1 MHLVN
6 LKIKCQST
14 DLSKKNRRG
23 KNNEKYNLA
32 PNKNGK
38 IMLSM
43 RSEKK
48 LVSKQEQEENRV
60 KEVDA
65 ITNKQNS
72 KQIFVLLFLHTSKNH
87 LYNHEIS
94 LISQHMFSTKK
105 LNYYLNTPKKQQ
117 QYACSKKLS
126 LSSHIL
132 ISPQKK
138 RERLTLLFLL
148 FNFFSFSI

>member
-43 RSEKK
+43 RSEKNW
-48 LVSKQEQEENRV
+48 LANRSRR
-60 KEVDA
+60 KTE
-65 ITNKQNS
+65 
-72 KQIFVLLFLHTSKNH
+72 
-87 LYNHEIS
+87 
-94 LISQHMFSTKK
+94 
-105 LNYYLNTPKKQQ
+105 
-117 QYACSKKLS
+117 
-126 LSSHIL
+126 
-132 ISPQKK
+132 
-138 RERLTLLFLL
+138 
-148 FNFFSFSI
+148 

>member
-1 MHLVN
+1 
-6 LKIKCQST
+6 
-14 DLSKKNRRG
+14 
-23 KNNEKYNLA
+23 
-32 PNKNGK
+32 
-38 IMLSM
+38 MLSM
-43 RSEKK
+43 RSEKNW
-48 LVSKQEQEENRV
+48 LANRSREENRV

-105 LNYYLNTPKKQQ
+105 FNYYLNTPKKQQ

-132 ISPQKK
+132 ISPQRKINVA
-138 RERLTLLFLL
+138 LSPFQFFFLFQSKIVILNKNPD
-148 FNFFSFSI
+148 FSTRGFFFVFFL

>member
-23 KNNEKYNLA
+23 KIMKSTIWHQI
-32 PNKNGK
+32 KNGK

-48 LVSKQEQEENRV
+48 MVSKQEQEENRV

-105 LNYYLNTPKKQQ
+105 FNYYLNTPKKQQ

>member
-14 DLSKKNRRG
+14 DLSKKIG
-23 KNNEKYNLA
+23 GENNEKYNLA

-43 RSEKK
+43 RSEKNW
-48 LVSKQEQEENRV
+48 LANRSREENRV

-94 LISQHMFSTKK
+94 LIS
-105 LNYYLNTPKKQQ
+105 
-117 QYACSKKLS
+117 
-126 LSSHIL
+126 
-132 ISPQKK
+132 
-138 RERLTLLFLL
+138 
-148 FNFFSFSI
+148 